1 VLQHKSAKFWLIVFS
16 VMLVTTA
23 GAGIITRLKGYQSN
37 NTFPLEFTAADTI
50 KIEQL
55 DDSDIKVMTEV
66 IVDKDKSAFIFLDE
80 ESGEYRG
87 AVNVDGKS
95 YDIGQVS
102 MENAGEDL
110 PGIEETQVFG
120 MTAVKFYGVLGA
132 NYAQAFYWLVER
144 KAEDSV
150 LQIDGNTRE
159 VDLDSD
165 DKKEIVATTGT
176 IPETKIYMLKDAS
189 IVAADVN
196 KAMGAKAV
204 LLQDESNK
212 LFEVYFE
219 PNKPEQFVYQNDSL
233 LRKIGYRESAV

>member
-1 VLQHKSAKFWLIVFS
+1 MQHKSAKFWLIVFS

-102 MENAGEDL
+102 MEN
-110 PGIEETQVFG
+110 
-120 MTAVKFYGVLGA
+120 AVKFYGVLGA

-219 PNKPEQFVYQNDSL
+219 PNKPEQFVYQNYSL